1 MSQRHSEYK
10 RQPDELYET
19 PPWVTRCIVP
29 WLKHYGLQYVWEP
42 APGSRKMVNEL
53 RRLGF
58 DVSYHAKQDFL
69 TAESPRG
76 RDPGLDPG
84 CNPEIDAICTNPP
97 YGKGGKL
104 AEQFIEHALILSDS
118 VAMLLRVDFDSG
130 KTRQHLFGGNPA
142 FSHKIVLLDRIMWFE
157 GSVGPSTNH
166 AWFCWRR
173 THQGRPT
180 ISYAGKNDD
189 RKKV

>member
-1 MSQRHSEYK
+1 LSQRHSEYK
-10 RQPDELYET
+10 RMPDELYET

-29 WLKHYGLQYVWEP
+29 WLKHYGVLCVWEP

-53 RRLGF
+53 KRNGF

-69 TAESPRG
+69 TAASAWC
-76 RDPGLDPG
+76 RD
-84 CNPEIDAICTNPP
+84 IDAICTNPP

-104 AEQFIEHALILSDS
+104 AEQFIEHALTLSDS

-130 KTRQHLFGGNPA
+130 KTRQHLFGSNSA